1 MMNILLVEDD
11 RSLAEVILDSLIAW
25 GNEPE
30 WSVTGADALERV
42 KQRNFDLIL
51 MDTFL
56 PDIQAYELIPQFK
69 KIQPEAGIVTMTN
82 SNSRELELQVRR
94 QGIIYYMVK
103 PFSLKII
110 QEILQ
115 HLTATR
121 YNGKNVRSQG

>member
-1 MMNILLVEDD
+1 MNILLVEDD

-42 KQRNFDLIL
+42 KHRNFDLIL

-56 PDIQAYELIPQFK
+56 PDTQAYELIHQFK